1 MPYANNHGIQ
11 IHYEIEGTGPP
22 LVLQHGFSGSIKDWH
37 RFGYVDALRTSF
49 QLIMVDARGHGLS
62 AKPHNGSAY
71 EIKEISADVMSVL
84 DAIGFTKA
92 HYWGYSMG
100 GRIGFG
106 IAKHFPNRI
115 CSLILGGMH
124 PYMRDPDERNKQ
136 ISSYQRGMEAIV
148 AEMETRS
155 GLLPP
160 DRKNDLLANDP
171 VALAA
176 STEATRDDPG
186 IHDVL
191 SIMTMP
197 CLVYVGEEDA
207 AFYEGVA
214 RCVKEI
220 SKAVF
225 VPLPGLDHGL
235 AFEQSD
241 RIVPHA
247 KEFLDKTS
255 NGM

>member
-1 MPYANNHGIQ
+1 MPYANNNGIQ
-11 IHYEIEGTGPP
+11 IHYEIDGTGPP
-22 LVLQHGFSGSIKDWH
+22 LVLQHGFTGSIKDW
-37 RFGYVDALRTSF
+37 RRSGYVEALRSSF

-62 AKPHNGSAY
+62 DKPHNGDAY
-71 EIKEISADVMSVL
+71 AIKEISSDVISVL
-84 DAIGFTKA
+84 DASGITKA

-106 IAKHFPNRI
+106 MAKHFPHRI

-124 PYMRDPDERNKQ
+124 PYIRDPHERNKQ
-136 ISSYQRGMEAIV
+136 ISSYQRGMAAVV

-160 DRKNDLLANDP
+160 DRKNELLANDP
-171 VALAA
+171 AALAA

-186 IHDVL
+186 IQDVL

-197 CLVYVGEEDA
+197 CLVYVGVEDA

-214 RCVKEI
+214 RCVEEI
-220 SKAVF
+220 SGAVF

-235 AFEQSD
+235 AFEHSH
-241 RIVPHA
+241 RILPQA
-247 KEFLDKTS
+247 KEFLNTARS
-255 NGM
+255 S